1 MNWGNPMIRS
11 LINLVTI
18 AGAILLHSQ
27 TVTLKQ
33 AQDSAL
39 EKNYGY
45 AIAKENVSYSEFS
58 VKSAFSGF
66 LPSASLSASY
76 MIYTPEV
83 EMSSMDF
90 STMTSFSL
98 TQEDRTA
105 FGLRITQPVYSGG
118 KVWYS
123 YQISR
128 DSFQASK
135 NTLNS
140 EMMSLLADVESQY
153 LNVLEAE
160 ERLRIAKESL
170 ELSKKNEETASIKFD
185 SGLISKADYL
195 KSSSARANSEVGLVN
210 AEKGYELAKISFS
223 NLTGLSTYKLED
235 IDHSRYEPVITKLS
249 TSLFSEI
256 SDKINSLKEIAF
268 ENNCDL
274 KNIKLTKGMNEKK
287 ISMSSG
293 NFMPTVSLSYSTEW
307 SKTNLSDE
315 FSNSG
320 TVSLSASVPVLPL
333 NDNYAALQ
341 KSRIDLKRSELTEK
355 QLADNISTQIK
366 TYLYT
371 LVSGS
376 KQFTSS
382 KVAVD
387 LANETYTNVEE
398 RANSG
403 LSTEDE
409 LNTARLALI
418 QAKYDQA
425 SAYYS
430 ILKTKSALMKIL
442 GINDEEEIIKL
453 F

>member
-1 MNWGNPMIRS
+1 MNKNF
-11 LINLVTI
+11 LILIITAAAAIQAQTI
-18 AGAILLHSQ
+18 
-27 TVTLKQ
+27 TLKQ

-45 AIAKENVSYSEFS
+45 AIAKENVIYNEFS

-66 LPSASLSASY
+66 LPTASLSASY
-76 MIYTPEV
+76 VLYTPEV

-90 STMTSFSL
+90 STMSPVTM

-105 FGLRITQPVYSGG
+105 FGLRITQPVYMGG
-118 KVWYS
+118 KIWYS
-123 YQISR
+123 YQISK
-128 DSFQASK
+128 DSELASR
-135 NTLNS
+135 NSLNS
-140 EMMSLLADVESQY
+140 EMMGLLSDVESYY
-153 LNVLEAE
+153 LNVLEAK
-160 ERLRIAKESL
+160 ERLNIAKESL
-170 ELSKKNEETASIKFD
+170 ELSKKNEETAKIKFD

-195 KSSSARANSEVGLVN
+195 KNSSARANSEVGLVN
-210 AEKGYELAKISFS
+210 AEKGYELAKISLS
-223 NLTGLSTYKLED
+223 NLTGLDDFELED
-235 IDHSRYEPVITKLS
+235 IDHSHYEPVITKLS
-249 TSLFSEI
+249 ASLFSDI
-256 SDKINSLKEIAF
+256 SEKINSLKEIAF
-268 ENNCDL
+268 ENNSDL
-274 KNIKLTKGMNEKK
+274 KNINLTKAINEKK
-287 ISMSSG
+287 ISMSTG
-293 NFMPTVSLSYSTEW
+293 NFMPSVSLSYSTEW
-307 SKTNLSDE
+307 SKTNLTDE

-333 NDNYAALQ
+333 YDNYATLQ
-341 KSRIDLKRSELTEK
+341 KSKIDLKRSELTEK
-355 QLADNISTQIK
+355 QLIDNISTQIK
-366 TYLYT
+366 THLYT

-418 QAKYDQA
+418 QAKYDQT

-430 ILKTKSALMKIL
+430 ILKTKSALMKVL

>member
-1 MNWGNPMIRS
+1 MYKIF
-11 LINLVTI
+11 LILIITAVT
-18 AGAILLHSQ
+18 LLQ
-27 TVTLKQ
+27 AQKVTLKQ

-45 AIAKENVSYSEFS
+45 AIAKENVRYNEFS

-66 LPSASLSASY
+66 LPTASLSASY
-76 MIYTPEV
+76 MLYTPEV

-90 STMTSFSL
+90 SSMTSVTM

-105 FGLRITQPVYSGG
+105 FGLRITQPVYTGG
-118 KVWYS
+118 KIWYS
-123 YQISR
+123 YQISK
-128 DSFQASK
+128 DSEQMSR
-135 NTLNS
+135 NSLNS
-140 EMMSLLADVESQY
+140 EMMGLLSDVESQY

-160 ERLRIAKESL
+160 ERLNIAKESL
-170 ELSKKNEETASIKFD
+170 DLSKKNEETAKIKFD

-195 KSSSARANSEVGLVN
+195 KNSSARANSEVGLVN
-210 AEKGYELAKISFS
+210 AEKGYELSKISFS
-223 NLTGLSTYKLED
+223 NLTGLNSFELED
-235 IDHSRYEPVITKLS
+235 IDHSHYEPVIAKLS
-249 TSLFSEI
+249 ASLFSDI
-256 SDKINSLKEIAF
+256 SGKINSLKEIAF
-268 ENNCDL
+268 ENNSDL
-274 KNIKLTKGMNEKK
+274 TNIQLSKDMNEKK
-287 ISMSSG
+287 ISLSTG
-293 NFMPTVSLSYSTEW
+293 NFMPSVSLSYSTEW

-315 FSNSG
+315 FSNAG

-333 NDNYAALQ
+333 YDNYVTLQ

-355 QLADNISTQIK
+355 QLIDNISTQIK

-382 KVAVD
+382 KVAVE

-418 QAKYDQA
+418 QAKYDQT

-430 ILKTKSALMKIL
+430 ILKTKSALMKVL
-442 GINDEEEIIKL
+442 GIIDEEEIIKL

>member
-1 MNWGNPMIRS
+1 MFRS
-11 LINLVTI
+11 FIILIIAAAAVLQAQTI
-18 AGAILLHSQ
+18 
-27 TVTLKQ
+27 TLKQ

-45 AIAKENVSYSEFS
+45 AIAKENVAYSEFS

-66 LPSASLSASY
+66 LPTASLLASY
-76 MIYTPEV
+76 MLYTPEV
-83 EMSSMDF
+83 ESM
-90 STMTSFSL
+90 SFSA
-98 TQEDRTA
+98 TPPEKVIQEDRTA
-105 FGLRITQPVYSGG
+105 FGLRITQPVYTGG
-118 KVWYS
+118 KIWYS
-123 YQISR
+123 YQISK
-128 DSFQASK
+128 DSELASR
-135 NTLNS
+135 NSLNS
-140 EMMSLLADVESQY
+140 EMMGLLSDVESYY
-153 LNVLEAE
+153 LNVLEAK
-160 ERLRIAKESL
+160 ERLNIAKESL
-170 ELSKKNEETASIKFD
+170 ELSKKNEETAKIKFD

-195 KSSSARANSEVGLVN
+195 KNSSARANSEVGLVN
-210 AEKGYELAKISFS
+210 AEKGYELAKISFA
-223 NLTGLSTYKLED
+223 NLTGLDDFELED
-235 IDHSRYEPVITKLS
+235 LDHSHYEPVITKLS
-249 TSLFSEI
+249 SSLFSDI
-256 SDKINSLKEIAF
+256 SEKINSLKEIAF
-268 ENNCDL
+268 KNNSDL
-274 KNIKLTKGMNEKK
+274 KNINLTKAINEKK
-287 ISMSSG
+287 ISMSEG
-293 NFMPTVSLSYSTEW
+293 NFMPSVSLSYSTEW
-307 SKTNLSDE
+307 SKTNLTDE

-333 NDNYAALQ
+333 YDNYATLQ
-341 KSRIDLKRSELTEK
+341 KSKIDLKRSELTEK
-355 QLADNISTQIK
+355 QLVDNISAQIK

-418 QAKYDQA
+418 QAKYDQT

-430 ILKTKSALMKIL
+430 ILKTKSALMKVL